1 MFLSAGELCHVLMGR
16 SAASKLRRKSQ
27 REALELR
34 DQTYNK
40 FFQDTLAM
48 EEEELAREDREEEDE
63 IVFKRRRTV
72 PDTPRASRANTPDP
86 DEREEGHQQFEKV
99 LQLVKSVRDQIKA
112 LVLDNTNI
120 RATCDDLRRQCHSQG
135 VAFGD
140 LSRLVNRTREDQE
153 ESGTYSRNQ
162 SGHHPHIRQELLDA
176 EGNLRAQDI
185 GISWQDGETFLHG
198 VRITGQRDARG
209 EDLRRPATAEP
220 YPSCQRDRE
229 DLRRPATAEPY
240 PSCQR
245 DREDAYRRPAMSTP
259 YQQSREQPPRCIE
272 MSDTPAAHFAV
283 PRQDGRPSHRP
294 AAPIQRF
301 NSKNIG
307 WPAWF
312 RHFKAVADVQ
322 GWDKDQRALQMVSYL
337 DEKAMNVA
345 QELSDREL
353 YDYDALVGLL
363 SARFDPASR
372 VSASRS
378 RFHGRTRRHQED
390 ADTYADAITELCR
403 LGYPQSSPELRQELI
418 SEQFVRGQSDPELK
432 KYLWVVIR
440 TQKDKKHRNYSRCS
454 LLRVAWATRCDQSH
468 DVSTPL
474 DRHRALA
481 SLRTGIIALH
491 LNHATTPGLNVLAV
505 VSWDTLKFA
514 VPNRTH
520 LFRSGQ
526 VDGSTGRTDL
536 DGIVEHPHRE
546 TKYRPGPNPHWTVC
560 HRIGPRFI
568 HACHFIYSPGH
579 FIYFHIRWDF
589 ILCFTHRTIVSA
601 TGQGG

>member
-1 MFLSAGELCHVLMGR
+1 MLMGR

-27 REALELR
+27 REAEEL
-34 DQTYNK
+34 TFNK

-48 EEEELAREDREEEDE
+48 EEEELAREEEQEV
-63 IVFKRRRTV
+63 VFKKQRTV

-86 DEREEGHQQFEKV
+86 EEKEEDCRQFDQV
-99 LQLVKSVRDQIKA
+99 LHLVKSVRDQIQA
-112 LVLDNTNI
+112 LVIDNTNI
-120 RATCDDLRRQCHSQG
+120 RAACDDLRRQCHSQG
-135 VAFGD
+135 VAFGE

-153 ESGTYSRNQ
+153 ESGLYSRNQ
-162 SGHHPHIRQELLDA
+162 SGHNPPIRQELLDA

-198 VRITGQRDARG
+198 VRITGRRDTRE
-209 EDLRRPATAEP
+209 EDLRPQETAEA

-229 DLRRPATAEPY
+229 DV
-240 PSCQR
+240 
-245 DREDAYRRPAMSTP
+245 YRRPTMSTP
-259 YQQSREQPPRCIE
+259 YEQSREQPPRCIE
-272 MSDTPAAHFAV
+272 MSETPATHFAV

-353 YDYDALVGLL
+353 YNYDALVGLL

-440 TQKDKKHRNYSRCS
+440 TQKEKKLQTLIEVC
-454 LLRVAWATRCDQSH
+454 TDF
-468 DVSTPL
+468 
-474 DRHRALA
+474 A
-481 SLRTGIIALH
+481 SLSSSPSIHRPAEQVFALEEDDDQEEEMF
-491 LNHATTPGLNVLAV
+491 AV
-505 VSWDTLKFA
+505 VDRQQWSTQRAAEPPLSPEAAADVRSRASHGLRDATNLTPVRRPSTDTGLS
-514 VPNRTH
+514 PN
-520 LFRSGQ
+520 S
-526 VDGSTGRTDL
+526 
-536 DGIVEHPHRE
+536 E
-546 TKYRPGPNPHWTVC
+546 
-560 HRIGPRFI
+560 
-568 HACHFIYSPGH
+568 
-579 FIYFHIRWDF
+579 
-589 ILCFTHRTIVSA
+589 
-601 TGQGG
+601 

>member
-1 MFLSAGELCHVLMGR
+1 MPGGR
-16 SAASKLRRKSQ
+16 TFV
-27 REALELR
+27 
-34 DQTYNK
+34 D
-40 FFQDTLAM
+40 
-48 EEEELAREDREEEDE
+48 
-63 IVFKRRRTV
+63 RRRQNHTRRV
-72 PDTPRASRANTPDP
+72 RGI
-86 DEREEGHQQFEKV
+86 ER
-99 LQLVKSVRDQIKA
+99 
-112 LVLDNTNI
+112 
-120 RATCDDLRRQCHSQG
+120 
-135 VAFGD
+135 
-140 LSRLVNRTREDQE
+140 
-153 ESGTYSRNQ
+153 
-162 SGHHPHIRQELLDA
+162 
-176 EGNLRAQDI
+176 
-185 GISWQDGETFLHG
+185 TFVHL
-198 VRITGQRDARG
+198 
-209 EDLRRPATAEP
+209 
-220 YPSCQRDRE
+220 
-229 DLRRPATAEPY
+229 ATAEPY

-245 DREDAYRRPAMSTP
+245 DREDAYRRPVMSTP

-403 LGYPQSSPELRQELI
+403 LGYSQSSPELRQELI

-440 TQKDKKHRNYSRCS
+440 TQKDKKLQTLIEVCTDFASLSSSPSVHRPAEQVFALEEDDDQEEEMFAVVDRQQWNTQRAAEPPLSPELQQMFALARRMGYEMRPISRRFDAPRQTPGSRQPPNRDYRAPFKPRDYSRTKCFSCGQLGHTQVRCPKPDSS
-454 LLRVAWATRCDQSH
+454 LPFRPSGWV
-468 DVSTPL
+468 
-474 DRHRALA
+474 DR
-481 SLRTGIIALH
+481 S
-491 LNHATTPGLNVLAV
+491 
-505 VSWDTLKFA
+505 D
-514 VPNRTH
+514 
-520 LFRSGQ
+520 
-526 VDGSTGRTDL
+526 
-536 DGIVEHPHRE
+536 
-546 TKYRPGPNPHWTVC
+546 
-560 HRIGPRFI
+560 GPRRNSG
-568 HACHFIYSPGH
+568 ASP
-579 FIYFHIRWDF
+579 
-589 ILCFTHRTIVSA
+589 
-601 TGQGG
+601 QGNEI

>member
-1 MFLSAGELCHVLMGR
+1 MGR

-27 REALELR
+27 READELR
-34 DQTYNK
+34 EQTYNK

-48 EEEELAREDREEEDE
+48 EEEELVEEGREEEE
-63 IVFKRRRTV
+63 EVVFKRRRTV

-86 DEREEGHQQFEKV
+86 EGGEEDHRQWDKV

-120 RATCDDLRRQCHSQG
+120 RAACDDLRRQCHSQG

-153 ESGTYSRNQ
+153 ESGIYARNQ
-162 SGHHPHIRQELLDA
+162 SGHNPQIRQELLDA

-185 GISWQDGETFLHG
+185 GISWRDGETFLHG
-198 VRITGQRDARG
+198 VRIAGQHDPRE
-209 EDLRRPATAEP
+209 EDLRRPATAE
-220 YPSCQRDRE
+220 
-229 DLRRPATAEPY
+229 AY

-283 PRQDGRPSHRP
+283 PRQDGRSSHRP

-440 TQKDKKHRNYSRCS
+440 TQKDKQEASRPDS
-454 LLRVAWATRCDQSH
+454 
-468 DVSTPL
+468 
-474 DRHRALA
+474 
-481 SLRTGIIALH
+481 
-491 LNHATTPGLNVLAV
+491 
-505 VSWDTLKFA
+505 
-514 VPNRTH
+514 
-520 LFRSGQ
+520 
-526 VDGSTGRTDL
+526 
-536 DGIVEHPHRE
+536 
-546 TKYRPGPNPHWTVC
+546 
-560 HRIGPRFI
+560 
-568 HACHFIYSPGH
+568 
-579 FIYFHIRWDF
+579 
-589 ILCFTHRTIVSA
+589 SA
-601 TGQGG
+601 I